1 MATSAQSPDTP
12 ASRISQQVYATALA
26 ITEKYSKGLRKHI
39 MIILGVMLYI
49 SSVIMATVYYSP
61 SYYACLAKNGMMWS
75 IANSIVHAFFM
86 VFLLFYVFRSFLAP
100 SEDGSVSYPEGTNG
114 EIREFAEAFSK
125 LVPYGLG
132 LCILFLVVSYGILFF
147 SCRNPI
153 HCEGCSPSK
162 QTAFTDLVTK
172 QVNRTNPMIEK
183 LYRYYED
190 NMGNRHPIASCTNYY
205 SGEYRTMGTGGINTS
220 CGVDDPN
227 AMPTCVTGWVTAPTE
242 DDPSQGTLN
251 TDAGPTLGQFYI
263 MTSCR
268 TCVVGNQYDGYM
280 SAAMIRVA
288 LKAGARCLDFDLCN
302 YGHGKNAFP
311 IVTVPRDRDN
321 YNLQHNFVRFEDVLK
336 TIVDEWINNWP
347 HGAIPRDPL
356 FLHLTLRRGLT
367 KNCMDQIAYLLQYY
381 LNEQQSPGFLL
392 PPKYHYQHMKSWPIT
407 LGHMNLCTLF
417 NKIVILVNAPT
428 HAPSPLLDGLINSLY
443 GKSMHANI
451 DTQDTDYSYQ
461 EMEWKDMIDIKR
473 ETLLERSRYSLV
485 YVDTSFHP
493 YSSVSEKLRDG
504 EGGLSENLNAKY
516 PNSDAFNTLLM
527 YKQTINN
534 DPTRAFYSGCQF
546 IAMNMQNLD
555 ADLKLYL
562 SVFKRTSFVLK
573 PKAMWPIPAT
583 DKQAIPQTR
592 CSSETTPVTKM
603 SDSDKC
609 YTVCV
614 PGDIKKDVFDKMDLH
629 TKDGFEYVETSDN
642 TCSKQLM
649 SQFGGDSS
657 EYPNESIQSDKTYEA
672 VQDLGLLSS
681 EAEFLA
687 RIKNSDGT
695 FQMFSQQ
702 QKPEPARN

>member
-1 MATSAQSPDTP
+1 MASSAQVPETP
-12 ASRISQQVYATALA
+12 VSRISQQIYTTVQA
-26 ITEKYSKGLRKHI
+26 ITENYSKGLRKHI

-183 LYRYYED
+183 LYKFYEE

-205 SGEYRTMGTGGINTS
+205 SGEYKTMDTGGINTT
-220 CGVDDPN
+220 CGNDLN
-227 AMPTCVTGWVTAPTE
+227 ATPMCVTGGLIEPTTT
-242 DDPSQGTLN
+242 DPLKGTTSSDPGPMLN
-251 TDAGPTLGQFYI
+251 QFYI

-392 PPKYHYQHMKSWPIT
+392 PPKYHYQQTILST
-407 LGHMNLCTLF
+407 LSLGHMNLCTLF

-428 HAPSPLLDGLINSLY
+428 HAPSPLLDGLINALS

-451 DTQDTDYSYQ
+451 DTTDPDYGYQ
-461 EMEWKDMIDIKR
+461 EMEWKNWVDIEKDK
-473 ETLLERSRYSLV
+473 LLDRSRLSLI

-493 YSSVSEKLRDG
+493 YSSVSEKLLDG
-504 EGGLSENLNAKY
+504 EGGLSGDLNAKY

-534 DPTRAFYSGCQF
+534 DPTHALYSGCQF
-546 IAMNMQNLD
+546 IAMNLQNLD

-573 PKAMWPIPAT
+573 PKAMWPKLKT
-583 DKQAIPQTR
+583 DNPSEPQTECGDDISYMR
-592 CSSETTPVTKM
+592 MTN
-603 SDSDKC
+603 DKC
-609 YTVCV
+609 YTLCV
-614 PGDIKKDVFDKMDLH
+614 PKDTQNIDVKHPEINNNQFKLIENANDTCLKELDN
-629 TKDGFEYVETSDN
+629 DGKN
-642 TCSKQLM
+642 
-649 SQFGGDSS
+649 SS
-657 EYPNESIQSDKTYEA
+657 EYTSTRIVDNTSTEITE
-672 VQDLGLLSS
+672 LRLIGGLENKINDSP
-681 EAEFLA
+681 FKMFVYK
-687 RIKNSDGT
+687 KN
-695 FQMFSQQ
+695 
-702 QKPEPARN
+702 

>member
-1 MATSAQSPDTP
+1 MTSSVQIPETP
-12 ASRISQQVYATALA
+12 VSRISQQIYATAQA
-26 ITEKYSKGLRKHI
+26 ITENYSKGLRKHI

-61 SYYACLAKNGMMWS
+61 SYYACLAKNGTMWS

-86 VFLLFYVFRSFLAP
+86 VFLLFYVFRSFLTPA
-100 SEDGSVSYPEGTNG
+100 EDGTVSYPEGTNG

-183 LYRYYED
+183 LYRFYED

-220 CGVDDPN
+220 CGEYDPN
-227 AMPTCVTGWVTAPTE
+227 ATPTCITGWVTAPTE
-242 DDPSQGTLN
+242 TDPSQGTLN

-392 PPKYHYQHMKSWPIT
+392 PPKYHYQQMKTWPIT

-428 HAPSPLLDGLINSLY
+428 HAPSPLLDGLINALY
-443 GKSMHANI
+443 GNSMHADIN
-451 DTQDTDYSYQ
+451 TQDTDYGYQ
-461 EMEWKDMIDIKR
+461 EMEWKEMIDKK
-473 ETLLERSRYSLV
+473 ETLLERSRHSLV

-504 EGGLSENLNAKY
+504 EGGLSEDLNAKY
-516 PNSDAFNTLLM
+516 PNSDSFNTLLM

-573 PKAMWPIPAT
+573 PKSMWPFPKT
-583 DKQAIPQTR
+583 DNLPIPQTG
-592 CSSETTPVTKM
+592 CLEGKTTAVMKM
-603 SDSDKC
+603 NKENNKC
-609 YTVCV
+609 YTVCA
-614 PGDIKKDVFDKMDLH
+614 PGKFSKDELTNKPFLQDNGFTYIETDTCNDKLAD
-629 TKDGFEYVETSDN
+629 D
-642 TCSKQLM
+642 
-649 SQFGGDSS
+649 
-657 EYPNESIQSDKTYEA
+657 TYETVKVSVSGPNKYEVA
-672 VQDLGLLSS
+672 AKDLDLTDPEG
-681 EAEFLA
+681 FLKE
-687 RIKNSDGT
+687 INNPDPFS
-695 FQMFSQQ
+695 MFVR
-702 QKPEPARN
+702 QKKPTIQR